1 MFEQRT
7 LMKGAITMNMK
18 DYISNYCTA
27 CGGNWTSMLMSGIK
41 VLFPEYWE
49 AMPDKSYELYEIVEH
64 LEVLGITKE

>member
-27 CGGNWTSMLMSGIK
+27 CGGKL
-41 VLFPEYWE
+41 
-49 AMPDKSYELYEIVEH
+49 DKNVNVRNKSIVP
-64 LEVLGITKE
+64 